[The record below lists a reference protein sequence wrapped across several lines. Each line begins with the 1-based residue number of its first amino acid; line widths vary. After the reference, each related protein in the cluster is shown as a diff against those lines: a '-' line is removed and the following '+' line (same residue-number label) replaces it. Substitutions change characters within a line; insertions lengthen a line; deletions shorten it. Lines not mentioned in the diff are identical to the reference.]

1 MVLYGKQ
8 SHLRWEERIND
19 LDKEAF
25 FDLSVEVYQVFDGDK
40 RAYLHWPRNI
50 AWKYPE
56 PPARQTFGSLPCG
69 FGRRNLNSLLPAGA
83 L

>member
-40 RAYLHWPRNI
+40 RAYLHWH
-50 AWKYPE
+50 
-56 PPARQTFGSLPCG
+56 G
-69 FGRRNLNSLLPAGA
+69 GA
-83 L
+83 LRLTPRKDTILS